1 MPHSFL
7 VVPTALLPDWTKQN
21 VPFYD
26 LAVFSNDGQFV
37 LMDNAHPVST
47 YQKWLGPNFHLFDS
61 IMAASTVVTT
71 DEIKAMRT
79 DPGSAWYAPPEVD

>member
-1 MPHSFL
+1 MSHSFL

-61 IMAASTVVTT
+61 IMEASVVLTAE
-71 DEIKAMRT
+71 EIRALRAE
-79 DPGSAWYAPPEVD
+79 PGSVWYGGVE